1 MKFAQRE
8 REGGQNSG
16 PALASVLSASWRIV
30 LNFCFVQAKRKGI
43 KAQNLILNLNLSIIS
58 KTSDFT

>member
-16 PALASVLSASWRIV
+16 PALASALKHCFV
-30 LNFCFVQAKRKGI
+30 LNFCFFLFKQKEKV
-43 KAQNLILNLNLSIIS
+43 
-58 KTSDFT
+58 